1 MQPKVLNEFITKE
14 TAEYIN
20 NYLRSKITKDLNPK
34 GFLNLPLNP
43 LNFNSN
49 KDLESKIVHDL
60 LNLIIDSIS
69 SKFGFSKSYLKL
81 DRAFYQVLQEGESLA
96 THADILIE
104 VDYSALLYLN
114 DDYEGGEI
122 VFYDRLPFN
131 SNNGTSYKL
140 DKGTLVYFKGDKDHS
155 HEVKKVILGERAS
168 LIFFYTINN
177 YKEEEI

>member
-1 MQPKVLNEFITKE
+1 MQPIVIDKFITKE

-20 NYLRSKITKDLNPK
+20 NYLRPKAQNHSNPK

-140 DKGTLVYFKGDKDHS
+140 DKGTLVYFKGDEKHQ
-155 HEVKKVILGERAS
+155 HEVKEVISGERAS
-168 LIFFYTINN
+168 LILFYVVNQ
-177 YKEEEI
+177 